1 MSTNQKNGELSQGAH
16 KSIGI
21 DKGKKKVDA
30 ENKFQILEKFTLEN
44 FSDVGV
50 FTTIKNLKVSGIQTT

>member
-1 MSTNQKNGELSQGAH
+1 MSTNQKNGELGQGAH
-16 KSIGI
+16 KSIAI
-21 DKGKKKVDA
+21 DKGKKKVGA

-44 FSDVGV
+44 FSDVGI